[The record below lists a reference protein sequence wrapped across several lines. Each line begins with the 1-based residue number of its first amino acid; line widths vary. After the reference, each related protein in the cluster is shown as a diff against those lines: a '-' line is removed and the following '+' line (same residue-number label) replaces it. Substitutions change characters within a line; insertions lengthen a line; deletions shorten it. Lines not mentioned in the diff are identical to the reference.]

1 MFQDDDDDDDDLFSA
16 IKSNVLP
23 KVKTETS
30 EPKDLVSDET
40 DIFADVQKEKYEM
53 FPNQVYDDD
62 DDDDG
67 KHLYS

>member
-1 MFQDDDDDDDDLFSA
+1 MFQDDDDDDDLFSA

-30 EPKDLVSDET
+30 EPKEIISDET

-62 DDDDG
+62 DDG
-67 KHLYS
+67 KHMHS